1 MHPVQAY
8 ATSRPSLFI
17 AQCEISMALCSFTID
32 GPTFAKF
39 WFQNTKPIC
48 TLPPSLLKWCIEN
61 KANCR
66 QSRAEINEI
75 YLQEEDFI
83 TLMIIIFLCILIF
96 FSCFSHHNLFYNVW
110 QERYINLI
118 FALLCLQLAVFS
130 IQKIRFSSSS
140 LFVDVKAGLP
150 IAASYRITNQLCWR
164 TRVGH

>member
-1 MHPVQAY
+1 M
-8 ATSRPSLFI
+8 R
-17 AQCEISMALCSFTID
+17 TID
-32 GPTFAKF
+32 GPTFATF
-39 WFQNTKPIC
+39 WFQNTKPTA
-48 TLPPSLLKWCIEN
+48 TLLPSLLKCCIEN

-130 IQKIRFSSSS
+130 IQKIKFSSGS
-140 LFVDVKAGLP
+140 LFVYTKAGLP
-150 IAASYRITNQLCWR
+150 ILDKNQKKHEIMNLISSHYYLWDL
-164 TRVGH
+164 